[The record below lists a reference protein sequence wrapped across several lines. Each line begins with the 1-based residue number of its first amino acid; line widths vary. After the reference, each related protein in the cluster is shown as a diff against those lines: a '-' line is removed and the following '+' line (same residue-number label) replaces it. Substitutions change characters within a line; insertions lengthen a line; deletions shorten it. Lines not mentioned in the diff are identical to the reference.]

1 MADFKKLSE
10 ICTDFE
16 YVGCYIQLEKGALLL
31 NESNNDVIV
40 QLKFCN
46 YSKEILESL
55 YISIEQYDDTDMLLD
70 GGKQVEF
77 AYLDLNIGQNVTFGD
92 NKAIVM
98 NNKKTRRVKVH
109 INKYKLNTTIVDIK
123 EETICWY
130 GKYLCDVKE
139 ISVDDSIMFDNNNVD
154 LVTGYKKTNY
164 PLDLGDDWF
173 CSCGKFNYHNNI
185 CVRCGLNK
193 KLQFNRITEEAVKTA
208 IYDEKE
214 KINKQNEIKSK
225 RRKKRMI
232 TVCVISILI
241 GVIIC
246 LSFAL
251 KMIII
256 PTIEYNKAEKFIND
270 GKYEEAINILE
281 QLKNYNDSQE
291 KLKEAKFQ
299 YAKQLVDEG
308 FYQEAKIIFG
318 GLNNYKNSDIEA
330 KKLSVT
336 TVRKNIELIIEY
348 DYSEDMPYS
357 KSRILTKTVTASI
370 NGKTSDST
378 FLQDNDEVKVMFKA
392 PIWTNSG
399 WRDINFKYEGKYLDV
414 KEGSINGEGKL
425 YAELSARSG
434 MSDSTYVL
442 IYSGTFKDSLYSGNG
457 IIYNYGINEN
467 NSIAVSGNFEEGN
480 ILGVY
485 STEGKKEADGKVDKD
500 GICTKISGKTID
512 YAAMTSN
519 RTK

>member
-193 KLQFNRITEEAVKTA
+193 KLQFNRIT
-208 IYDEKE
+208 
-214 KINKQNEIKSK
+214 
-225 RRKKRMI
+225 
-232 TVCVISILI
+232 
-241 GVIIC
+241 
-246 LSFAL
+246 
-251 KMIII
+251 
-256 PTIEYNKAEKFIND
+256 
-270 GKYEEAINILE
+270 
-281 QLKNYNDSQE
+281 
-291 KLKEAKFQ
+291 
-299 YAKQLVDEG
+299 
-308 FYQEAKIIFG
+308 
-318 GLNNYKNSDIEA
+318 
-330 KKLSVT
+330 
-336 TVRKNIELIIEY
+336 
-348 DYSEDMPYS
+348 
-357 KSRILTKTVTASI
+357 
-370 NGKTSDST
+370 
-378 FLQDNDEVKVMFKA
+378 
-392 PIWTNSG
+392 
-399 WRDINFKYEGKYLDV
+399 
-414 KEGSINGEGKL
+414 
-425 YAELSARSG
+425 
-434 MSDSTYVL
+434 
-442 IYSGTFKDSLYSGNG
+442 
-457 IIYNYGINEN
+457 
-467 NSIAVSGNFEEGN
+467 
-480 ILGVY
+480 
-485 STEGKKEADGKVDKD
+485 
-500 GICTKISGKTID
+500 
-512 YAAMTSN
+512 
-519 RTK
+519 